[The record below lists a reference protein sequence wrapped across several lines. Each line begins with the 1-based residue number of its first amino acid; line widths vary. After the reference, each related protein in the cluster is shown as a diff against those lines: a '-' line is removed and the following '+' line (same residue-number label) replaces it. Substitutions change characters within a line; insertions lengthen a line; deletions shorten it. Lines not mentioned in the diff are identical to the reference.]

1 MSLTDW
7 LNNGWLVEH
16 EPTQEEITELLQMM
30 DRDLKNSESS
40 GLDPDWRL
48 IIAYSAAL
56 HAATAALTA
65 SGYRAVREAHHYRV
79 IQSFAYTIKAEPKL
93 VTLLDGFR
101 KKRNIG
107 GYERVGM
114 VSDQEATQMQNLARQ
129 LCDDVTAWLKQNYSH
144 LV

>member
-7 LNNGWLVEH
+7 LNNGWLIEH
-16 EPTQEEITELLQMM
+16 EPTQDEIGELIQMM
-30 DRDLKNSESS
+30 DRDLKNCESP

-56 HAATAALTA
+56 QAATAALTA
-65 SGYRAVREAHHYRV
+65 SGYRAVREAHHFRI
-79 IQSFAYTIKAEPKL
+79 IQSLAYTIKAEPKL
-93 VTLLDGFR
+93 VTLLDEFR

-114 VSDQEATQMQNLARQ
+114 VSDQEATQMQNLARR
-129 LCDDVTAWLKQNYSH
+129 LCDDLTAWIKQNYPH